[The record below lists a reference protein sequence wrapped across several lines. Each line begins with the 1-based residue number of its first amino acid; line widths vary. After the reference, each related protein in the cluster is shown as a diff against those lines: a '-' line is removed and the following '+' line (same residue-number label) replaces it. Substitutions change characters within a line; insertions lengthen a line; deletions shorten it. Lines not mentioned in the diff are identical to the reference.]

1 MLLLFAN
8 PNGEAPLSQTLP
20 DGLLYLENLRP
31 PWGADWGPPRLSGW
45 HPCSLV
51 WRLARLWEHSPGVH
65 GALVSCSVWWG
76 REILVNTAW
85 EEEWNGQRMRLRN
98 GCVNRQVEG
107 GQGAWE
113 QHSNTHVSN
122 SWWEKALTC
131 RGGRLCR
138 APGHMCPR
146 GWQGPGHSGIALG
159 AWPVRASLWAWVWKD
174 RLAPHALSAPGK
186 VWFKAKTPELIYLD
200 SLTIFGARKSWDW
213 AARSALGSLCAVGGF
228 YRTATQDRAKRN
240 IRKNWLKLCCPTS
253 LLSSQESTMVP
264 ALQSNHI

>member
-1 MLLLFAN
+1 MVFF
-8 PNGEAPLSQTLP
+8 TLRTSVP
-20 DGLLYLENLRP
+20 AEVEIGVLP
-31 PWGADWGPPRLSGW
+31 PWVGGT
-45 HPCSLV
+45 PCSLV
-51 WRLARLWEHSPGVH
+51 WRLAWLWEHSPGVH

-113 QHSNTHVSN
+113 QHSNAHVSN

-159 AWPVRASLWAWVWKD
+159 ARPVRASLWACVWKD
-174 RLAPHALSAPGK
+174 HLAPSALSAPGK
-186 VWFKAKTPELIYLD
+186 VWFKAKTPELFTWILWP
-200 SLTIFGARKSWDW
+200 SLEQGN
-213 AARSALGSLCAVGGF
+213 LGIGLHV
-228 YRTATQDRAKRN
+228 
-240 IRKNWLKLCCPTS
+240 L
-253 LLSSQESTMVP
+253 
-264 ALQSNHI
+264 H